1 MVNIT
6 RFFKNEDNGST
17 GQVLPLLPLRD
28 IVIFPQMVAP
38 LFVGRPKSV
47 AALSDA
53 MNATDKYIFLST
65 QRSANVDN
73 PGEKDISPVGVIGT
87 VLQLLRLPDGTVK
100 ALVEGKQRAKVRRF
114 IKAEEFFQVEL
125 EAIPDVVASEP
136 EAEALNRKVKA
147 KLRSLCQGQQ
157 EHRQGSGGQSCRDR

>member
-53 MNATDKYIFLST
+53 MNAADKYIFSLHPAQRQCGQPRRKGHQPRWGHRYSAST
-65 QRSANVDN
+65 
-73 PGEKDISPVGVIGT
+73 
-87 VLQLLRLPDGTVK
+87 
-100 ALVEGKQRAKVRRF
+100 
-114 IKAEEFFQVEL
+114 
-125 EAIPDVVASEP
+125 VA
-136 EAEALNRKVKA
+136 AARW
-147 KLRSLCQGQQ
+147 
-157 EHRQGSGGQSCRDR
+157 HRQSPCGGQTEGAGAPLYQSR